1 MDAVTDQLFRG
12 HPFSLDALGDTVA
25 DRLVDVPPI
34 FDRAR
39 QHELGH
45 SVLEVADDVGD
56 QPVAL
61 GVVHDLAHQVPA

>member
-1 MDAVTDQLFRG
+1 MTDQLFRG

-34 FDRAR
+34 LDRAR
-39 QHELGH
+39 EYGLGH
-45 SVLEVADDVGD
+45 PVQEVADDVGD